1 MTSPITLIKAWNLR
15 PKKGLGQNFLVDQA
29 AAERIAFSAG
39 ITPDDV
45 VLEIGAGLGSL
56 TRHLINK
63 AGKVYAVEKD
73 STLVIHLKN
82 ELRAVGGDNYVV
94 VCDDI
99 LTMDIGKISVSE
111 NRPLLVI
118 GNLPYNIS
126 SQILI
131 RLIFLRKYL
140 QKAVLMFQKE
150 LAARILAAPGTKA
163 YGRLTVMVRYC
174 AAVNLLTTVK
184 AASFYPKPKVD
195 AAVLEIALHES
206 LQPQA
211 ADENLLFKVIKAAF
225 SKRRKT
231 LRNAL
236 AGPIL
241 GIDTKTAARKLTAA
255 GIDPVRRAETL
266 TVEEFVRLSNNLAE
280 NF

>member
-1 MTSPITLIKAWNLR
+1 MKAWNLR
-15 PKKGLGQNFLVDQA
+15 PKKSLGQNFLADRA

-39 ITPDDV
+39 ITPNDV

-56 TRHLINK
+56 TRHLIKN

-73 STLVIHLKN
+73 STLVTHLKN
-82 ELRAVGGDNYVV
+82 ELLTIGCDNCVV

-99 LTMDIGKISVSE
+99 LTMDIGQISVSE
-111 NRPLLVI
+111 NRSLLVI

-131 RLIFLRKYL
+131 RLISLRKYL
-140 QKAVLMFQKE
+140 QKTVLMFQKE
-150 LAARILAAPGTKA
+150 LAARIMARPGTKA
-163 YGRLTVMVRYC
+163 YGRLSVMVRYC
-174 AAVNLLTTVK
+174 TTVNLLTTVK
-184 AASFYPKPKVD
+184 ATSFYPKPKVD
-195 AAVLEIALHES
+195 AAVLEIAMHES

-211 ADENLLFKVIKAAF
+211 LDENLLFKVIKAAF

-236 AGPIL
+236 AGPIM
-241 GIDTKTAARKLTAA
+241 GIDTKTAARELTAA

-266 TVEEFVRLSNNLAE
+266 TVEEFVRLSNRIAE
-280 NF
+280 NL